1 MVPIRLGM
9 SLVTMTSEND
19 QLKKEEESLTLTAF
33 IWFCRLIAIFCL
45 YAGLKYWIQ
54 LIGYHEGAINRFDT
68 MPVHWQV
75 AAASL
80 AVLFPVAAT
89 GLWMVVSWGPVI
101 WAAAAGAE
109 FVMYYWFP
117 DLFGQMPITLMAHG
131 AVAALYL
138 AFRLALFR
146 ETSKRAR

>member
-9 SLVTMTSEND
+9 HLVSMTSEND
-19 QLKKEEESLTLTAF
+19 QLKKEEVTLTLTAF
-33 IWFCRLIAIFCL
+33 IWFCRLIALFCL

-54 LIGYHEGAINRFDT
+54 LIGYQEGAINRFDT

-109 FVMYYWFP
+109 FIMYYWFP
-117 DLFGQMPITLMAHG
+117 NLFGQMPITLLAHG

-146 ETSKRAR
+146 EVTNRAR